1 VPNGFGDA
9 VWTFNLE
16 NIPNQD
22 FLRSLKRGRLRTL
35 TNQ

>member
-1 VPNGFGDA
+1 
-9 VWTFNLE
+9 VWTFNLS

-22 FLRSLKRGRLRTL
+22 FVRTLKRGRLRTL